1 MMQINQGRLIFQ
13 ILLSVCLLFWA
24 TLVAAQEYDAYS
36 QKGLKAKVDFYYD
49 ESAQLDFAEIQ
60 QPNIAQLFKPQSGS
74 ITKGYV
80 KGALWFKVELETTEN
95 RSSDWYL
102 SLNNA
107 LLDDVRLYELYEDK
121 NVVLKLS
128 GTAYPY
134 AERPFEYR
142 NPSFIV
148 QLEKNIKKT
157 FYLRVSGNNSMA
169 FSLRFAKPDEFIS
182 RTNLESMGLG
192 FFIAVHI
199 FLLVGNLWIFFA
211 SKDVSYALLAV
222 FGFNGLVGFLTIEG
236 LTFQYIF
243 PTMPEMIDYIIMLP
257 YMMGVPLYVFFLL
270 HYLKI
275 FERYKV
281 VSKVYLLTLVVFA
294 FISIVI
300 GFFYSFPLAMFVYQF
315 WNVINSILLIP
326 IIVLLTRKVF
336 PYTYV
341 VLAACFIL
349 NIGVVIRISRN
360 LGYLPDGDF
369 QYYSYFFGVIGH
381 LILMNVVAS
390 LTFRDSLIAKDKVL
404 IEALKAAQEAEKK
417 LEEKVSKRTSSL
429 RHALELVKTTL
440 EFERQAQEDQ
450 RLFYETVSH
459 ELRTPLAVIDAA
471 AKNMEL
477 DAHAFDEISRKRFQR
492 IQRATAQLS
501 DLVKRCFREDRFEP
515 LNRGLRRQHA
525 QLQSLI
531 SDACDSLA
539 FSPQKHQLSVNLEN
553 LPDTFLCDPDMTRL
567 ALRTIVGNAAKYSSP
582 GSSIW
587 IKGSYDEKGITLKI
601 IDNGP
606 GVAER
611 DLPHLFKRYYRGS
624 NASHVSGTGLGLPL
638 ARELIQIQGG
648 HMRIDSVLGKG
659 FEVTLFLPVYQ
670 PTPERKELDD
680 ISSSQNPA
688 PSK

>member
-1 MMQINQGRLIFQ
+1 MMQINQGRFIFQ
-13 ILLSVCLLFWA
+13 TLLTVFILFWVN
-24 TLVAAQEYDAYS
+24 LVVAQEYDAYS
-36 QKGLKAKVDFYYD
+36 QKGLKARVDFYYD
-49 ESAQLDFAEIQ
+49 ESAQLDYAEIQ
-60 QPNIAQLFKPQSGS
+60 QPNIAQLFQPQTGS

-80 KGALWFKVELETTEN
+80 TGALWFKLELETTEN

-107 LLDDVRLYELYEDK
+107 LLDDVRLYELFEDK

-142 NPSFIV
+142 NPSFIL
-148 QLEKNIKKT
+148 QLEKNKKKT
-157 FYLRVSGNNSMA
+157 FFLRVSGDNSMA
-169 FSLRFAKPDEFIS
+169 FSLRLAKPDDFIA

-192 FFIAVHI
+192 FFIAVHV

-211 SKDVSYALLAV
+211 SKDISYALLAV
-222 FGFNGLVGFLTIEG
+222 FGFNGLIGFLTIEG
-236 LTFQYIF
+236 LTFQYVF
-243 PTMPEMIDYIIMLP
+243 PNMPEMIDYIIMVP
-257 YMMGVPLYVFFLL
+257 YMMGMPLYVFFLL

-275 FERYKV
+275 FELYE
-281 VSKVYLLTLVVFA
+281 VSSKIYLISLIVFA
-294 FISIVI
+294 FVSINI
-300 GFFYSFPLAMFVYQF
+300 GVFYSFPLAMFIYQF

-326 IIVLLTRKVF
+326 TIVLLTRNVF

-341 VLAACFIL
+341 VLAACFVL
-349 NIGVVIRISRN
+349 NIGVLIRISRN

-390 LTFRDSLIAKDKVL
+390 LTFRDSLAAKDKVL
-404 IEALKAAQEAEKK
+404 TEALKTAQEAEKK
-417 LEEKVSKRTSSL
+417 LEEKVTKRTSSL
-429 RHALELVKTTL
+429 RHALDLVKTTL

-450 RLFYETVSH
+450 RLFFETVSH

-477 DAHAFDEISRKRFQR
+477 DAHEFDEVSKKRFQR

-515 LNRGLRRQHA
+515 LNRGLRRRHA
-525 QLQSLI
+525 QLQTLVT
-531 SDACDSLA
+531 DACDSLA
-539 FSPQKHQLSVNLEN
+539 FSPQKHQLSVNLDN

-567 ALRTIVGNAAKYSSP
+567 ALRTIVGNAAKYSSA

-587 IKGSYDEKGITLKI
+587 IKGSYDEKGLTLKI

-659 FEVTLFLPVYQ
+659 FEVTIFLPIYQ
-670 PTPERKELDD
+670 PTPERQELDD
-680 ISSSQNPA
+680 IPNTQN
-688 PSK
+688 KMV